1 MRRIQQLEL
10 CHLRSLSLQTPIII
24 IYRTKLSE
32 EDSCKEYKNFQM
44 VKVHFLPSDD
54 CSRPVLDIED
64 SVNVGLRVKGC
75 SYFAS
80 RAMVE
85 EAELIFCPYDYIINP
100 AIREGHKINLP
111 GSVIILD
118 EAHNIDDVARECGSI
133 DLEEEYLL
141 ELKTD
146 LAQLSMIDDMT
157 YRPLLEMTKGILGW
171 IDRRKNTLGSDVK
184 CRCWT
189 GDEALKELE
198 DASISLQNFG
208 NLQDLSFVKAIKA
221 ATEVKSDM
229 HRLRRKVWFFSTL
242 CYFFSEIHSFDLAL
256 QRASKKVE
264 DVWTSTYT
272 FSLWCLNPAVVF
284 KGIAEL
290 AQSVILTSGT
300 LSPLNTFSSELGV
313 KFDTSLQA
321 QHVINVKS
329 QVDSTSYVFHHVQSS
344 SADKIEYQD
353 AVGRSLAEIY
363 KVVPGGCLYLQQPIT
378 GKKYQTTT
386 GNNFVDFGQRSAN
399 GILVFNFVRATEVSI
414 QWLGIRPSGDH
425 GCPHL
430 WKIVIKLLVSEKHT

>member
-1 MRRIQQLEL
+1 
-10 CHLRSLSLQTPIII
+10 
-24 IYRTKLSE
+24 
-32 EDSCKEYKNFQM
+32 M

-208 NLQDLSFVKAIKA
+208 NLQDCAKKAIKA

-229 HRLRRKVWFFSTL
+229 HRLRRKG
-242 CYFFSEIHSFDLAL
+242 
-256 QRASKKVE
+256 
-264 DVWTSTYT
+264 
-272 FSLWCLNPAVVF
+272 FSLRYAISSLRFTALISHCN
-284 KGIAEL
+284 EL
-290 AQSVILTSGT
+290 RRKLKMFGLRPT
-300 LSPLNTFSSELGV
+300 
-313 KFDTSLQA
+313 
-321 QHVINVKS
+321 H
-329 QVDSTSYVFHHVQSS
+329 
-344 SADKIEYQD
+344 SACG
-353 AVGRSLAEIY
+353 A
-363 KVVPGGCLYLQQPIT
+363 
-378 GKKYQTTT
+378 
-386 GNNFVDFGQRSAN
+386 
-399 GILVFNFVRATEVSI
+399 
-414 QWLGIRPSGDH
+414 
-425 GCPHL
+425 
-430 WKIVIKLLVSEKHT
+430 